1 MTFCDKPVKR
11 RVRCSSSLVRHGEL
25 IHILYPHGEIGLR
38 EPGRRTEFRIGLGD
52 AWRVAIDITNNKFR
66 KLVAGYKKTM
76 SLKDARKQ
84 ARKELGLT
92 K

>member
-38 EPGRRTEFRIGLGD
+38 EPGRRTEFRLGLAD
-52 AWRVAIDITNNKFR
+52 AWRYAIDITNAKFR
-66 KLVAGYKKTM
+66 KRVAELKKTL
-76 SLKDARKQ
+76 SLKGARRQ